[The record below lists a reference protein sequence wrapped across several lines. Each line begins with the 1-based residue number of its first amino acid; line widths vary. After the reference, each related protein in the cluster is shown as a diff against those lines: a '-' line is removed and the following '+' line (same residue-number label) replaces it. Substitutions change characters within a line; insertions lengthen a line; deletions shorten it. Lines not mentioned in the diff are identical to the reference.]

1 MNQSDTAVSLD
12 QKWMQ
17 ADVTTASP
25 NASTLHAPLDRRVA
39 RAAQRNLDASRAIS
53 PPRRRMGSSD
63 ELARCVPPPAGPI
76 APTIFNAPK
85 RRKRISGSEPRATQP
100 SARRCALTPPL
111 FASRCACSGAAARLH
126 IHGAPTMLMRSCSAR
141 TVLQRIADTPT
152 LLSFPTALPGA
163 FGRLFASDY

>member
-1 MNQSDTAVSLD
+1 MHICSGRIRKQTFSVNQSDTAVSLD

-63 ELARCVPPPAGPI
+63 SSRDACRRPQVRSHRQSSTRRSAASASPGP
-76 APTIFNAPK
+76 N
-85 RRKRISGSEPRATQP
+85 R
-100 SARRCALTPPL
+100 
-111 FASRCACSGAAARLH
+111 
-126 IHGAPTMLMRSCSAR
+126 
-141 TVLQRIADTPT
+141 V
-152 LLSFPTALPGA
+152 LLSLQPDAALSLRLCSRLVAHAQASGRTTAYTWRANDADAVMLCSNSSSA
-163 FGRLFASDY
+163 HR